1 MTGPFY
7 GCDQND
13 CSQEQTWPAEDLRVH
28 EDEVWCEYCWDARD
42 TIWLDGD
49 NGDSGGDYLMYSDLE
64 KFVPPEQQ
72 RISELEAIIEAA
84 PHHDLCNVELLGPSD
99 TCDCWKS
106 KIGEKR

>member
-72 RISELEAIIEAA
+72 RISELEAIIEVA
-84 PHHDLCNVELLGPSD
+84 PHSVNCEYHRLPLGI
-99 TCDCWKS
+99 CDCFKS
-106 KIGEKR
+106 KVGEK